1 GEPSLQVITP
11 SKRITPAAQRWLAPT
26 SHTFHPSCVAKNV
39 PTPSAVS
46 TVAARSLRLR
56 IIVFS
61 SFGMSPS
68 LLCPLVMRLPPR
80 HSQLSSSLGSS
91 HQKVGVSSAI
101 SRSRSGLTT
110 DPELRS
116 TNYTH
121 EDVSVGARS
130 QRPRDRHR
138 PMQGIG
144 PPCSTGAST
153 SPTSSRHESRN
164 PLSGPVH

>member
-26 SHTFHPSCVAKNV
+26 SHTFHASCAAKNV
-39 PTPSAVS
+39 PTTSAVS

-68 LLCPLVMRLPPR
+68 LLCPLAMRLPPR

-116 TNYTH
+116 TNYRTKTCQ
-121 EDVSVGARS
+121 SVRARS
-130 QRPRDRHR
+130 ALAIGIDPCRDR
-138 PMQGIG
+138 
-144 PPCSTGAST
+144 
-153 SPTSSRHESRN
+153 SSLLDRGEHEPN
-164 PLSGPVH
+164 